1 MRVYARA
8 PYRHRAIQ
16 PTPPHSQ
23 RRRDSVSQTARVNA
37 TRPVAE
43 PLARR
48 PNGHTTGRRGEAT
61 HGCGG
66 REGGGGEEERRPA
79 PNVVSA
85 APAAS
90 LVAAN
95 GIEERRRR
103 SGSDDGAGESRGEE
117 QSGGEGGGGGCPTV
131 HGGGRL
137 EGGEERRRKR
147 RGGARHT
154 RTTPT
159 AQPAALM
166 GGRSHEALDTLS
178 TRRQHV
184 SKESCGA
191 PAAYMA
197 EKPFLSPPAERMT
210 LSMLKRTV
218 LDSGLHCPAR
228 ISSPG
233 FTRKAGDTCTGVFL
247 WRFSKRLYFLM

>member
-1 MRVYARA
+1 MD
-8 PYRHRAIQ
+8 
-16 PTPPHSQ
+16 TQ
-23 RRRDSVSQTARVNA
+23 RGGAGKRRTAA
-37 TRPVAE
+37 GAE
-43 PLARR
+43 
-48 PNGHTTGRRGEAT
+48 RG
-61 HGCGG
+61 G
-66 REGGGGEEERRPA
+66 
-79 PNVVSA
+79 
-85 APAAS
+85 
-90 LVAAN
+90 
-95 GIEERRRR
+95 EERRRDAPHPTSCLLRQLLPSSQQTASR
-103 SGSDDGAGESRGEE
+103 SG
-117 QSGGEGGGGGCPTV
+117 GGEADPTTARGRVEGRSRAAARGGGGGCATV